1 MNPTGYYINGKSLT
15 NLSLGCMRFPS
26 VESAIE
32 TISAGVESGVVYLDT
47 SPAYLYRSEEENCET
62 WVGKGIKGYREQVIL
77 TAKSAVGGWGQES
90 GYNPAKGYSI
100 TTADQVYKQIDQSLT
115 RLQTDYLD
123 CYHLWAVHTPETFD
137 EALKPGGWIE
147 GALKAK
153 DDGLFISLGITGH
166 AGSEEIIRWI
176 NSELFDVV
184 TIPFNILDNSRIPAI
199 KHAYEKSIPVLAM
212 NPLAGGLLAS
222 SSSVLSSELDEL
234 GVESAYDMALRYCTS
249 FPGVSA
255 LSGMTS
261 KDEVNE
267 NVRVINKPSWTELQ
281 AESVRETLFSLLG
294 SSQYICTTCKYC
306 LPCPQGIWIPEV
318 LKLRNYFSVLKMDSA
333 RKLYLSRS
341 KNDDRF
347 RAQNCV
353 KCGACES
360 RCPNGLPVGKLMQ
373 EVSEVFYGN

>member
-1 MNPTGYYINGKSLT
+1 
-15 NLSLGCMRFPS
+15 
-26 VESAIE
+26 
-32 TISAGVESGVVYLDT
+32 
-47 SPAYLYRSEEENCET
+47 
-62 WVGKGIKGYREQVIL
+62 
-77 TAKSAVGGWGQES
+77 
-90 GYNPAKGYSI
+90 
-100 TTADQVYKQIDQSLT
+100 
-115 RLQTDYLD
+115 
-123 CYHLWAVHTPETFD
+123 
-137 EALKPGGWIE
+137 
-147 GALKAK
+147 
-153 DDGLFISLGITGH
+153 
-166 AGSEEIIRWI
+166 
-176 NSELFDVV
+176 
-184 TIPFNILDNSRIPAI
+184 
-199 KHAYEKSIPVLAM
+199 M